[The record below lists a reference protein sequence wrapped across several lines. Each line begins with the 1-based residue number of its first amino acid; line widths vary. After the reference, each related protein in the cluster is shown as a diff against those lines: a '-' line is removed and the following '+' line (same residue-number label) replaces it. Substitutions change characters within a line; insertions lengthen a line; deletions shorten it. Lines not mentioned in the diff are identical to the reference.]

1 MTCVIVNDA
10 CCLIDLDKGGLLDV
24 ICALPYRLV
33 VPLPVRESEL
43 LRISDSQW
51 RQLDGAGLVT
61 YDLPPDEVGLALDL
75 KERRPALSANDCLC
89 YVTTVVHSGILLTDD
104 ALLRKIAS
112 ADGLRVHGVL
122 WLVDELDKAGVCPRK
137 LLVEALSLWRADATV
152 FLPQQEIAD
161 RLTRLAGLAV

>member
-10 CCLIDLDKGGLLDV
+10 CCLIDLDKGGLLVV

-61 YDLPPDEVGLALDL
+61 HDLMPEEVGLALDL
-75 KERRPALSANDCLC
+75 KSRRPALSANDCFC
-89 YVTTVVHSGILLTDD
+89 YVTAVVHSGILLTGD
-104 ALLRKIAS
+104 ALLRKVAS

-137 LLVEALSLWRADATV
+137 LLVEALRLWRADATV
-152 FLPQQEIAD
+152 FLPKQEIAD
-161 RLTRLAGLAV
+161 RLTRLAGVAL